1 MRKHVIL
8 LNEDSAKYPNAK
20 RGQFN
25 SSTFRGTWRKPMHT
39 DKLNA
44 HAYRRHP
51 LFYSVHILSTAK
63 FPERFRINSKRYYF
77 NPQKFG
83 IRLALFLASF
93 RNKLIHISRIPKH
106 KNFFLWFAAQNIIAR
121 PLGSAMWLVKI
132 HHSFSRHSQTGV
144 LRFLVKNLCRVFG
157 RNRGRFWRLG

>member
-1 MRKHVIL
+1 MRKLVIL

-44 HAYRRHP
+44 HAYRRRP
-51 LFYSVHILSTAK
+51 LVYSVHILSTAK

-77 NPQKFG
+77 NPQKIG
-83 IRLALFLASF
+83 IRLALGLASF
-93 RNKLIHISRIPKH
+93 RNKVNTYFSNSKAQEYFFVFCCAKH
-106 KNFFLWFAAQNIIAR
+106 DRTA
-121 PLGSAMWLVKI
+121 
-132 HHSFSRHSQTGV
+132 
-144 LRFLVKNLCRVFG
+144 FG
-157 RNRGRFWRLG
+157 

>member
-1 MRKHVIL
+1 MRKLVIL

-44 HAYRRHP
+44 HAYRRRP
-51 LFYSVHILSTAK
+51 LVYSVHILSTAK
-63 FPERFRINSKRYYF
+63 FPERYRINSKRYYF

-83 IRLALFLASF
+83 IRLALGLATF
-93 RNKLIHISRIPKH
+93 RNKVNTYFSNAQTQDPFFCGLLCKTLSRG
-106 KNFFLWFAAQNIIAR
+106 FWVAQC
-121 PLGSAMWLVKI
+121 G
-132 HHSFSRHSQTGV
+132 
-144 LRFLVKNLCRVFG
+144 
-157 RNRGRFWRLG
+157 

>member
-44 HAYRRHP
+44 HAYRRRP
-51 LFYSVHILSTAK
+51 LVYSVHILSTAK

-83 IRLALFLASF
+83 IRLALGLASF
-93 RNKLIHISRIPKH
+93 RNKGNTYFSNAKTQESL
-106 KNFFLWFAAQNIIAR
+106 FFCASLKKMFAR
-121 PLGSAMWLVKI
+121 PLVVHCSKLDNKACSDYVARETN
-132 HHSFSRHSQTGV
+132 SFVTIN
-144 LRFLVKNLCRVFG
+144 FNC
-157 RNRGRFWRLG
+157 NDANAC

>member
-1 MRKHVIL
+1 MRKLVIL

-44 HAYRRHP
+44 HAYRRRP
-51 LFYSVHILSTAK
+51 LVYSVHILSTAK

-77 NPQKFG
+77 NPQKMEF
-83 IRLALFLASF
+83 ALHSAWHPSAT
-93 RNKLIHISRIPKH
+93 KLIHISRMAKH
-106 KNFFLWFAAQNIIAR
+106 KNIFLCFAVQNIIAR
-121 PLGSAMWLVKI
+121 SLGSAMWLVEI
-132 HHSFSRHSQTGV
+132 HHSFSLHFQTGV
-144 LRFLVKNLCRVFG
+144 L
-157 RNRGRFWRLG
+157 

>member
-1 MRKHVIL
+1 MRKLVIL

-25 SSTFRGTWRKPMHT
+25 SSTFRDTWRKPIHT

-44 HAYRRHP
+44 HAYRKRP
-51 LFYSVHILSTAK
+51 LVYSVHILSTAK

-83 IRLALFLASF
+83 IRLARGLASF

-106 KNFFLWFAAQNIIAR
+106 KNFFWGFAAQNIIAQ
-121 PLGSAMWLVKI
+121 PLGSAMWLVEI
-132 HHSFSRHSQTGV
+132 HHSFSLHFQTGL
-144 LRFLVKNLCRVFG
+144 LRILV
-157 RNRGRFWRLG
+157 

>member
-1 MRKHVIL
+1 MRKLVIL

-44 HAYRRHP
+44 HAYRRRP
-51 LFYSVHILSTAK
+51 LVYSVHILSTAK

-77 NPQKFG
+77 NPQKIG
-83 IRLALFLASF
+83 IRLALGLASF
-93 RNKLIHISRIPKH
+93 RNKVNTYFSNGKALEYFFVFCCAKH
-106 KNFFLWFAAQNIIAR
+106 YR
-121 PLGSAMWLVKI
+121 SVSG
-132 HHSFSRHSQTGV
+132 
-144 LRFLVKNLCRVFG
+144 
-157 RNRGRFWRLG
+157 

>member
-1 MRKHVIL
+1 MRKLVIL

-44 HAYRRHP
+44 HAYRRRP
-51 LFYSVHILSTAK
+51 LVYSVHILSTAK
-63 FPERFRINSKRYYF
+63 FPERYRINSKRYYF

-83 IRLALFLASF
+83 IRLALGLASF
-93 RNKLIHISRIPKH
+93 RNKVNTYFSNAQTQEPFFVVCCAKH
-106 KNFFLWFAAQNIIAR
+106 YRAA
-121 PLGSAMWLVKI
+121 
-132 HHSFSRHSQTGV
+132 
-144 LRFLVKNLCRVFG
+144 FG
-157 RNRGRFWRLG
+157 

>member
-1 MRKHVIL
+1 MRKLVIL

-44 HAYRRHP
+44 HAYRRRP
-51 LFYSVHILSTAK
+51 LVYSVHILSTAK

-83 IRLALFLASF
+83 IRLALGLASF
-93 RNKLIHISRIPKH
+93 RNKVNTYFSNAQTQEP
-106 KNFFLWFAAQNIIAR
+106 FLWFAVQNIIAR
-121 PLGSAMWLVKI
+121 LLGSAMWLVEI
-132 HHSFSRHSQTGV
+132 HHSLSRHTQTGL
-144 LRFLVKNLCRVFG
+144 LRILV
-157 RNRGRFWRLG
+157 